1 MPPRSAKKL
10 LSNALEDLSQAN
22 YKKFCSEL
30 LNPQDGRDRV
40 RRNQV
45 EGKDFLDLADVM
57 VGVYTEKG
65 ALKVAVEILQDI
77 GCKQDAEQLAKDAG
91 LNSSG
96 AASSDEEHFV
106 DKHRAELI
114 KRVNNISPILD
125 QLLDKKVIQDEV
137 YDNIRS
143 RSTNTEKMRGIFDG
157 PMRAGRACKDAFY
170 EILKEQEPYLIADL
184 QGK

>member
-77 GCKQDAEQLAKDAG
+77 GCKQDAEQLGKDPT
-91 LNSSG
+91 SG
-96 AASSDEEHFV
+96 A
-106 DKHRAELI
+106 
-114 KRVNNISPILD
+114 
-125 QLLDKKVIQDEV
+125 
-137 YDNIRS
+137 
-143 RSTNTEKMRGIFDG
+143 
-157 PMRAGRACKDAFY
+157 
-170 EILKEQEPYLIADL
+170 
-184 QGK
+184 